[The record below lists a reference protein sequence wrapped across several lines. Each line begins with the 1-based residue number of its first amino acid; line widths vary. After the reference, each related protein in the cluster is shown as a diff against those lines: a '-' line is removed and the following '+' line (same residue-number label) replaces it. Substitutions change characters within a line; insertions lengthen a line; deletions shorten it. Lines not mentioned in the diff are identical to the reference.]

1 MKATKKLR
9 KLTTTMCAIAMLCSV
24 PSTVAFAAEVDET
37 KTANMI
43 ADNTIGT
50 SEEAAEQK
58 ETEQETT
65 KKEVEKELDKKTEEE
80 SAAKTTKL
88 KETSKKVS
96 KTTTKTNRT
105 SATKTSTTKTQ
116 AKKASYTAQ
125 ELKLLSCIIY
135 CESGNQSYTG
145 KLLVGSVVNN
155 RKNSKLF
162 PNNIKDVIYQRGQF
176 GPARNGTLA
185 RALREYETGKFTS
198 ANEKESIK
206 AAKAVL
212 NGTKTTTYHN
222 KTINLTN
229 YLYFSG
235 RVSGYKLQVG
245 GHQFK

>member
-24 PSTVAFAAEVDET
+24 PSTVAFAAEADET

-50 SEEAAEQK
+50 SEEAADQK
-58 ETEQETT
+58 EN
-65 KKEVEKELDKKTEEE
+65 EKETAEKEAEKKIEKEK
-80 SAAKTTKL
+80 AAKTTKS
-88 KETSKKVS
+88 KETAKTAS
-96 KTTTKTNRT
+96 KTTKTTKTL
-105 SATKTSTTKTQ
+105 ATKTSTTKTQ

-185 RALREYETGKFTS
+185 RALREYESGKFTS

-212 NGTKTTTYHN
+212 NGIKATKYN
-222 KTINLTN
+222 NRTIDLTD